1 LQEDIILE
9 VEGIDKVFPGTKA
22 LNKVNF
28 KLRRGEIHAV
38 AGENGAGKSTLMNI
52 IDGIYQPTAGEIRI
66 NGQKVVI
73 KNPLHA
79 HELGIGFVHQELAV
93 CPHVTVAENVYMSAI
108 NTSKKWFVD
117 YKELYRKTSEVLK
130 PLKQMKPDAY
140 VKDLGISSQQLIE
153 IAKSLTLDCKILILD
168 EPTASITEQ
177 ETEAL
182 FNIMQ
187 DLKNKG
193 ISIIYISHRM
203 AEIFSQCDRVT
214 ILRDGTYTGTWDVK
228 EATPEGIVNK
238 MVGRTLE
245 DLYPQ
250 KTQEPLENPEI
261 MLEVNNFSDNNRFSD
276 INFGL
281 IKGEILGISGLIG
294 SGRTELAETI
304 CGLREKTSGD
314 ITFKGTKIEI
324 KNYRDCINKGIVYL
338 SEDRKRNGLFLKL
351 SVAKNISALDV
362 DQISTKRGLL
372 NVNKEK
378 EQANNSVKQLR
389 IKCPSVNTPASS
401 LSGGNQQKVV
411 IGKMLTVNPQIIIM
425 DEPTRGVD
433 VGAKTEIYALLRKLT
448 EQGIGVIVI
457 SSELPEIIGLCDRVL
472 VMHEGKQNGIVS
484 GKDLTE
490 EKIIHLASGI

>member
-1 LQEDIILE
+1 MQEDIILE
-9 VEGIDKVFPGTKA
+9 VKGVDKVFPGTKA
-22 LNKVNF
+22 LNKVDFN
-28 KLRRGEIHAV
+28 LRRGEIHAV

-79 HELGIGFVHQELAV
+79 QELGIGFVHQELAV
-93 CPHVTVAENVYMSAI
+93 CPHVTVAENVYMSSI

-117 YKELYRKTSEVLK
+117 YKELFRKTAETLK
-130 PLKQMKPDAY
+130 PLKQIKPDAY
-140 VKDLGISSQQLIE
+140 VRDLGISSQQLIE

-182 FNIMQ
+182 FKIMQ
-187 DLKNKG
+187 DLKHKG

-228 EATPEGIVNK
+228 DATPEGIVNK

-245 DLYPQ
+245 DLYP
-250 KTQEPLENPEI
+250 KKAKDLSKNSEI
-261 MLEVNNFSDNNRFSD
+261 MLKIKHYSDNNRFND
-276 INFGL
+276 INFEL
-281 IKGEILGISGLIG
+281 KKGEILGISGLIG
-294 SGRTELAETI
+294 SGRSELAETI
-304 CGLREKTSGD
+304 CGLREKYRGE
-314 ITFKGTKIEI
+314 IEFQGTRVEI
-324 KNYRDCINKGIVYL
+324 KNYRDSINKGMVYL
-338 SEDRKRNGLFLKL
+338 SEDRKGNGLFLRL

-362 DQISTKRGLL
+362 DQISTKQGLL
-372 NVNKEK
+372 NISKEN
-378 EQANNSVKQLR
+378 EQANQSITQLR
-389 IKCPSVNTPASS
+389 IKCPSTNTPASS

-411 IGKMLTVNPQIIIM
+411 IGKMLTVNPKIIIM

-433 VGAKTEIYALLRKLT
+433 VGAKTEIYLLLRKLA

-457 SSELPEIIGLCDRVL
+457 SSELPEIIGLCDRVM
-472 VMHEGKQNGIVS
+472 VMHEGRQNGIVS
-484 GKDLTE
+484 GKNLTE